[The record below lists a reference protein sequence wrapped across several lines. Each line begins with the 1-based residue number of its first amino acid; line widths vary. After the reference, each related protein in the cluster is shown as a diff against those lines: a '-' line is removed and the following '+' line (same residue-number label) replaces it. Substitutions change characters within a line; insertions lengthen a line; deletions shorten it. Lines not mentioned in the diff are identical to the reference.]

1 MPPGFAFPRGPGR
14 LASMSIRSF
23 RGSAACAAL
32 GLLTLSACGS
42 GDDTDPSSRR
52 FRVRIENVAPFQQLK
67 SGRFDTKLS
76 GTSPGPLAPGDT
88 YEFSFTAGLNH
99 RLSFATMFGAS
110 NDWFFGTEPQ
120 GIPLYSSDGQ
130 PLTGNITSRVVLW
143 DAGTEVDEEPAVGAH
158 TGPKQATATDGP
170 GIKDFTP
177 KVRRVGSRPVL
188 SSGVPF
194 ALPDLAS
201 MIRVQLAHDA
211 ATHRFTVRIENV
223 SDDRN
228 TLSTSEGIKPV
239 RISPGV
245 WTVTAGSEPLF
256 TEGQPDRGQG
266 LEALAEGGDAT
277 ALHTW
282 LTPLN
287 GVATPLSPGV
297 FAVHNAAAPLF
308 TEGTQDRG
316 QGLEAL
322 AETGDASRLASAI
335 TTTPPTGVSTS
346 GTFNTPVDASA
357 PGPLL
362 PGHAY
367 EFTVTA
373 RPAERLSFATM
384 FGQSNDWFF
393 GTDEQGIALFDKD
406 NTPLTGDV
414 TPKVYLWDVG
424 TELDEEPAVGPHQGA
439 PEWTLD
445 TDKTVRRV
453 PASRYGTPLSQHL
466 RVTIT
471 EAK

>member
-1 MPPGFAFPRGPGR
+1 
-14 LASMSIRSF
+14 MSIRSF

-42 GDDTDPSSRR
+42 GDDDASARR
-52 FRVRIENVAPFQQLK
+52 FLVRIENVAPFQNLK
-67 SGRFDTKLS
+67 SGRFDTRVS

-99 RLSFATMFGAS
+99 RLSFASMFGAS
-110 NDWFFGTEPQ
+110 NDWFFGTEPR
-120 GIPLYSSDGQ
+120 GLPLYSADGQ
-130 PLTGNITSRVVLW
+130 PVTGDITSQVILW

-170 GIKDFTP
+170 GTKDFNSN
-177 KVRRVGSRPVL
+177 VRRVGTRPVL
-188 SSGVPF
+188 STGQTF
-194 ALPDLAS
+194 NLPPLAS

-211 ATHRFTVRIENV
+211 ATHRFTVRISNV
-223 SDDRN
+223 SDDGV

-239 RISPGV
+239 RIAPGV
-245 WTVTAGSEPLF
+245 WVVGAGNEPLF

-266 LEALAEGGDAT
+266 LEALAETGDVT

-287 GVATPLSPGV
+287 GVATPLSPV
-297 FAVHNAAAPLF
+297 IIAVHNASAPLF
-308 TEGTQDRG
+308 TEGAPDRG
-316 QGLEAL
+316 LGLEAL
-322 AETGDASRLASAI
+322 AETGDPSQLANAFALK
-335 TTTPPTGVSTS
+335 PPTGVSVS

-373 RPAERLSFATM
+373 RPADRLSFATM

-406 NTPLTGDV
+406 NTPVTGDL
-414 TPKVYLWDVG
+414 TSKVYLWDVG

-439 PEWTLD
+439 PTWTVD
-445 TDKTVRRV
+445 TDRTVRRV
-453 PASRYGTPLSQHL
+453 PVSRYGTPLSQHL
-466 RVTIT
+466 RLTLT
-471 EAK
+471 EAN

>member
-1 MPPGFAFPRGPGR
+1 
-14 LASMSIRSF
+14 MSIRSF
-23 RGSAACAAL
+23 RGSIACAAL

-42 GDDTDPSSRR
+42 DDDAEQSSRR
-52 FRVRIENVAPFQQLK
+52 FRVRIENVAPFQQFK
-67 SGRFDTKLS
+67 SGRFDTKVS

-99 RLSFATMFGAS
+99 RLSFATMFGQS

-130 PLTGNITSRVVLW
+130 PLTGDITSRVLLW
-143 DAGTEVDEEPAVGAH
+143 DAGTEVDEEPAVGPH
-158 TGPKQATATDGP
+158 TGPKQSASTDGP
-170 GIKDFTP
+170 GIKDSNAM
-177 KVRRVGSRPVL
+177 VRRVGTRPVL
-188 SSGVPF
+188 SSGQTFVM
-194 ALPDLAS
+194 PDLAS

-223 SDDRN
+223 SDDRV
-228 TLSTSEGIKPV
+228 TLNTSEGVKPV

-256 TEGQPDRGQG
+256 TEGQPDRGHG
-266 LEALAEGGDAT
+266 LEAIAEGGDVT

-297 FAVHNAAAPLF
+297 FAVHNTVAPLF
-308 TEGTQDRG
+308 MEGAQDRG

-322 AETGDASRLASAI
+322 AEMGDTSRLASALS
-335 TTTPPTGVSTS
+335 TTPPMGVSAS

-373 RPAERLSFATM
+373 RPSERLSFATM
-384 FGQSNDWFF
+384 FGQSNDWVF
-393 GTDEQGIALFDKD
+393 GTDEQGIALFDSA
-406 NTPLTGDV
+406 NTPLAGDI
-414 TPKVYLWDVG
+414 TSRVYLWDVG
-424 TELDEEPAVGPHQGA
+424 TELDEEPAVGPHQGP
-439 PEWTLD
+439 PEGSLD

-453 PASRYGTPLSQHL
+453 PASRYATPLSQHL
-466 RVTIT
+466 RVTVS
-471 EAK
+471 EAN

>member
-1 MPPGFAFPRGPGR
+1 
-14 LASMSIRSF
+14 MSIRSF

-52 FRVRIENVAPFQQLK
+52 FRVRIENVAPFQNLK
-67 SGRFDTKLS
+67 SGRFDTKVS

-99 RLSFATMFGAS
+99 RLSFATMFAAS
-110 NDWFFGTEPQ
+110 NDWFFGTEPR
-120 GIPLYSSDGQ
+120 GIPLYSSDGK
-130 PLTGNITSRVVLW
+130 PLTGDITSQIILW
-143 DAGTEVDEEPAVGAH
+143 DAGTEIDEEPAVGAH

-170 GIKDFTP
+170 GLKDFTP
-177 KVRRVGSRPVL
+177 KVRRVGMRPVL
-188 SSGVPF
+188 SSGQTF
-194 ALPDLAS
+194 NLPPLAS

-211 ATHRFTVRIENV
+211 AAHRFTVRISNV
-223 SDDRN
+223 SDDLN

-245 WTVTAGSEPLF
+245 WVVGAGNEPLF
-256 TEGQPDRGQG
+256 TEGQEDRGQG
-266 LEALAEGGDAT
+266 LEALAETGAPT
-277 ALHTW
+277 ELHTW

-297 FAVHNAAAPLF
+297 FAIHNAAAPLF
-308 TEGTQDRG
+308 TEGAPDRG

-322 AETGDASRLASAI
+322 AETGDTVRLASALSS
-335 TTTPPTGVSTS
+335 TPPAGVSAS
-346 GTFNTPVDASA
+346 GTFTTPVDASA

-362 PGHAY
+362 PGRAY

-373 RPAERLSFATM
+373 RPADRLSFATM

-393 GTDEQGIALFDKD
+393 GTDEEGIALFDK
-406 NTPLTGDV
+406 NNAPVTGDL
-414 TPKVYLWDVG
+414 TSKVYLWDVG

-439 PEWTLD
+439 PDWTVD

-453 PASRYGTPLSQHL
+453 PPSRYGTPLSQHL
-466 RVTIT
+466 RVTLT
-471 EAK
+471 EAN

>member
-1 MPPGFAFPRGPGR
+1 
-14 LASMSIRSF
+14 MSIRSF

-32 GLLTLSACGS
+32 GLFTLSACGS

-52 FRVRIENVAPFQQLK
+52 FRVRIENVAPFQNFK
-67 SGRFDTKLS
+67 SGRFDTKVS
-76 GTSPGPLAPGDT
+76 GTSPGPLAPGDS
-88 YEFSFTAGLNH
+88 YEFSFTAGLTH
-99 RLSFATMFGAS
+99 RLSFATMFAAS
-110 NDWFFGTEPQ
+110 NDWFFGTEPR
-120 GIPLYSSDGQ
+120 GLPLYSVDGQ
-130 PLTGNITSRVVLW
+130 PLSGDITSQVILW

-170 GIKDFTP
+170 GPKDFTP
-177 KVRRVGSRPVL
+177 QVRRVGARPVL
-188 SSGVPF
+188 SSGQTF
-194 ALPDLAS
+194 NLPPLAS
-201 MIRVQLAHDA
+201 MIRVQVAHDA
-211 ATHRFTVRIENV
+211 ATHRFTVRISNV
-223 SDDRN
+223 SDDLS

-245 WTVTAGSEPLF
+245 WVVGAGNEPLF
-256 TEGQPDRGQG
+256 TEGQEDRGQG
-266 LEALAEGGDAT
+266 LEALAETGDAT

-282 LTPLN
+282 LTPRN

-308 TEGTQDRG
+308 TEGAVDRG

-322 AETGDASRLASAI
+322 AETGDTARLASALAS
-335 TTTPPTGVSTS
+335 TPPTGVSAS
-346 GTFNTPVDASA
+346 GIFTTPVDAST

-373 RPAERLSFATM
+373 RPADRLSFATM

-393 GTDEQGIALFDKD
+393 GTDEQGIALFDK
-406 NTPLTGDV
+406 THSPVTGDV
-414 TPKVYLWDVG
+414 TSKVYLWDVG

-439 PEWTLD
+439 PDWTVD

-453 PASRYGTPLSQHL
+453 PPSRYGTPLSQHL
-466 RVTIT
+466 RVTFSV
-471 EAK
+471 E